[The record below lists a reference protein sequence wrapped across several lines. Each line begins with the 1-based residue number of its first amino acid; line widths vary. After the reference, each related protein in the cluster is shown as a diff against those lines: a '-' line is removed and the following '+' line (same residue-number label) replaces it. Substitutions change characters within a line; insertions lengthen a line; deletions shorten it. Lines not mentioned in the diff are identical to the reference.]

1 MISVPLQVYFARQ
14 SRDRNVPWGILPLL
28 KFGLSAI
35 LILLC
40 VIDFGYE
47 IHNQVAPVHS
57 VASGLKI
64 LTYVTVLILQ
74 WLCMKYGLVTSS
86 ILFSFWTLNAASET
100 FTFRSVILSG
110 HLSGEAKVLP
120 LITYT
125 IQYPIVVA
133 AFFLSC
139 WSDPKPRNVVL
150 EGMLY

>member
-1 MISVPLQVYFARQ
+1 MAS
-14 SRDRNVPWGILPLL
+14 
-28 KFGLSAI
+28 
-35 LILLC
+35 LIVLC

-64 LTYVTVLILQ
+64 LTYATVLILQ
-74 WLCMKYGLVTSS
+74 WLCKKYGLVTSS
-86 ILFSFWTLNAASET
+86 ILFSFWTLNVASET
-100 FTFRSVILSG
+100 FTFRSAILSG